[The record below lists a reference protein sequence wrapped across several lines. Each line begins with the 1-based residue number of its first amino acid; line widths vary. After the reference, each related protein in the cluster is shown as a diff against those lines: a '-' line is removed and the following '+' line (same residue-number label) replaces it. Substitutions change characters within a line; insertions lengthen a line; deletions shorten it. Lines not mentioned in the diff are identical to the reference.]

1 MLHRVLRRPDHHALP
16 NFIGSKFPRED
27 DADDRDMYCAS
38 MLMLL
43 KPWRDLASDLK
54 GTDETWE
61 AAFNEF
67 RRAASTKELNILS
80 SIQYFHECERA
91 ARDTP
96 SSDSTNAAASDIAE
110 VEEDVPDPD
119 EFLRLSTK
127 KHPITSDG
135 ISLREDAHARLAV
148 EKAKHSKVFDEDERG
163 WDVSNGAKARLG
175 SGDDI
180 QRLEKWKAQMADD
193 VLSLN
198 QVANT
203 GTLQSATN
211 DGQGQTDLLANR
223 EDGARVI
230 ALERQEA
237 PLQREEEH
245 PAEKTEQT
253 LTAID
258 SSMLK
263 DDQYRAYDIIT
274 WHLEQVLAGAKPPLL
289 RQILHGEGG
298 TGKSKVIQTV
308 TQHSPARCKIHAY
321 QSSLHGNSSLDH

>member
-1 MLHRVLRRPDHHALP
+1 
-16 NFIGSKFPRED
+16 
-27 DADDRDMYCAS
+27 
-38 MLMLL
+38 
-43 KPWRDLASDLK
+43 
-54 GTDETWE
+54 
-61 AAFNEF
+61 
-67 RRAASTKELNILS
+67 
-80 SIQYFHECERA
+80 
-91 ARDTP
+91 
-96 SSDSTNAAASDIAE
+96 
-110 VEEDVPDPD
+110 
-119 EFLRLSTK
+119 
-127 KHPITSDG
+127 
-135 ISLREDAHARLAV
+135 
-148 EKAKHSKVFDEDERG
+148 
-163 WDVSNGAKARLG
+163 
-175 SGDDI
+175 
-180 QRLEKWKAQMADD
+180 MADD

-321 QSSLHGNSSLDH
+321 QSSLHGNSSLDHRRKNHPHDRNDKSTQPPQSTQRRVQTETAGILERICVPDHR